1 MRKIAAFVVCTFLV
15 LTLGFAF
22 IHPTYLSLAN
32 WLGPVLGA
40 PLLTTLSMVFLL
52 LGDPLKFTVLAA
64 LWGGA
69 AFLGGVIIRR
79 RVGAVLTML
88 LIVLLLIPILATS
101 IYDIAMIASDLGE
114 AMSGGNPMEMLPP
127 LPSGL
132 TLAHLYEAPIIGKL
146 MESALG
152 MFQMGPSPNLQQ
164 LIMTMVSSLMIGVAA
179 KLVIIIIAS
188 LIGVEAGKLMEPTF
202 KPFSESIRVSLGGKP
217 RTGPEDIP
225 TLKEQLRILG
235 MVIVI
240 LSGTLLAL
248 PHAIAEGDEDFY
260 SENILGYADSS
271 GRGYVGVL
279 FIDSE
284 TSMEG
289 LETDGLL
296 AGVILSHEGIR
307 EALPYLIGM
316 DMEGLESFAN
326 MIPPTIMVT
335 VYVDVSP
342 EDAGPRSE
350 AVSSAFSD
358 AYGVDLHQLMA
369 FEPPMSFGDEVD
381 LPQLTV
387 VIYQSSAD
395 LGDLSETYLDQY
407 LDNGGLVELIHEAS
421 NNGRLIPGATSDS
434 ADGSVLF
441 SGFINLD
448 TILDYIPEDAMENVT
463 GFIPE
468 DQMGLLGFSGGASFW
483 NRGVESEEEGFDLLS
498 LLGVEEEA
506 SFSDDSDMSLV
517 LLAAPNGTDIGGE
530 KGVPNVKITTS
541 LPLDDPK
548 IEFIYETLSN
558 LGLLT
563 LASPGES
570 VEPSSFQISVTDVT
584 LPLNIEISKTAST
597 PSASPHE
604 AVEVT
609 ITIRNEDDETMTD
622 VSVDDATAISRYS
635 LGARLTSGTTSV
647 QWSEIGPGQSRS
659 ISYTLELG
667 QSGVYSLS
675 PANIAYTHEEKSF
688 FEASDW
694 LEVSVARP
702 SAIAMGIGSILNM
715 GETLAEVLDM
725 VAGDNG
731 GAILTASTAVVV
743 LILAVLEFRNFRKW
757 IG

>member
-1 MRKIAAFVVCTFLV
+1 MRKIAAFVVCTFLI

-132 TLAHLYEAPIIGKL
+132 TLAHLYEAPIIGRL

-152 MFQMGPSPNLQQ
+152 MFQMGPSPNIQQ
-164 LIMTMVSSLMIGVAA
+164 LIMTMVSSLLIGVAA
-179 KLVIIIIAS
+179 KLVIIIFAS

-202 KPFSESIRVSLGGKP
+202 KPFSESMRESLGGKP

-240 LSGTLLAL
+240 LSGTLHAL

-271 GRGYVGVL
+271 GRGYVGDL

-284 TSMEG
+284 TPMES

-307 EALPYLIGM
+307 EALPDLTGM

-369 FEPPMSFGDEVD
+369 FEPPVSFGDEVD

-387 VIYQSSAD
+387 VLYQSSAD
-395 LGDLSETYLDQY
+395 LGDLSETYLDQH
-407 LDNGGLVELIHEAS
+407 LDNGGLVELVHEAS

-463 GFIPE
+463 DFIPE
-468 DQMGLLGFSGGASFW
+468 DQTGLLGFSGGASFW
-483 NRGVESEEEGFDLLS
+483 DRGVESEEEGLDLLS

-517 LLAAPNGTDIGGE
+517 LLAASNGTDIGGE
-530 KGVPNVKITTS
+530 EGVPNVKITTS

-548 IEFIYETLSN
+548 IEFIYEMLSN

-563 LASPGES
+563 LASPGEG
-570 VEPSSFQISVTDVT
+570 VEPSSFQISVTGVT
-584 LPLNIEISKTAST
+584 LPLNVEVSKTVST
-597 PSASPHE
+597 QSASPHG

-609 ITIRNEDDETMTD
+609 ITIRNEDDEAMTD
-622 VSVDDATAISRYS
+622 VSVDDATAIAGYS
-635 LGARLTSGTTSV
+635 LGARLTSGTTSE
-647 QWSEIGPGQSRS
+647 QWSEISPGQSRS

-675 PANIAYTHEEKSF
+675 PANITYTHEEKKFS
-688 FEASDW
+688 EASDW
-694 LEVSVARP
+694 LEVSVASP
-702 SAIAMGIGSILNM
+702 SAIAMSIGSILNM

-725 VAGDNG
+725 VTGGNG

>member
-64 LWGGA
+64 LWGGT

-179 KLVIIIIAS
+179 KLVIIIFAS

-202 KPFSESIRVSLGGKP
+202 KPFSESMRESLGGKP

-225 TLKEQLRILG
+225 TLKEQLKILG

-395 LGDLSETYLDQY
+395 LRDLSETYLDQY

-483 NRGVESEEEGFDLLS
+483 DRGVESEEEGFDLLS

-517 LLAAPNGTDIGGE
+517 LLVAPNGTDIGGE
-530 KGVPNVKITTS
+530 EGVPNVKITTS

-548 IEFIYETLSN
+548 IAFIYETLSN

-563 LASPGES
+563 LASPGEG
-570 VEPSSFQISVTDVT
+570 VEPSSFQISVTGVT
-584 LPLNIEISKTAST
+584 LPLNVEVSKTVST
-597 PSASPHE
+597 QSASPHG

-609 ITIRNEDDETMTD
+609 ITIRNEDDETMTN

-635 LGARLTSGTTSV
+635 LGARLTSGTTTG

-667 QSGVYSLS
+667 QIGVYSLS

-688 FEASDW
+688 SETSDW

-725 VAGDNG
+725 VTGDNG

>member
-1 MRKIAAFVVCTFLV
+1 LRKIAAFVLCTFLI

-40 PLLTTLSMVFLL
+40 SLLTSLSMIYLL
-52 LGDPLKFTVLAA
+52 LGDPLKFMALVA
-64 LWGGA
+64 LWGGV
-69 AFLGGVIIRR
+69 AFLCGVIIRR

-88 LIVLLLIPILATS
+88 LVFLLLIPILATS

-114 AMSGGNPMEMLPP
+114 AMSGGNPMDVLPP

-152 MFQMGPSPNLQQ
+152 MIQMGPSPNLQQ
-164 LIMTMVSSLMIGVAA
+164 VVMTMVSSLLIGVAA
-179 KLVIIIIAS
+179 KLVIIIFAS

-202 KPFSESIRVSLGGKP
+202 KPFSESMRESLGGKP

-225 TLKEQLRILG
+225 TLREQLRILG

-240 LSGTLLAL
+240 LSGTLHAL
-248 PHAIAEGDEDFY
+248 PHAIAEGDEGFY

-271 GRGYVGVL
+271 GRGYVGDL

-307 EALPYLIGM
+307 EALPDLTGM

-326 MIPPTIMVT
+326 MIPPTIMVA

-369 FEPPMSFGDEVD
+369 FEPPVPFGDEVD

-387 VIYQSSAD
+387 VLYQSSAD
-395 LGDLSETYLDQY
+395 LGDLSETYLDQH
-407 LDNGGLVELIHEAS
+407 LDNGGLVDLIHEAT

-463 GFIPE
+463 DLIPE
-468 DQMGLLGFSGGASFW
+468 YLTGLLGFSGGASFW
-483 NRGVESEEEGFDLLS
+483 DRGVESEEEGFDLLS
-498 LLGVEEEA
+498 LLGEEEA

-530 KGVPNVKITTS
+530 EGVPNVKITTS

-548 IEFIYETLSN
+548 IEFIYEMLSN

-563 LASPGES
+563 LASPGEG
-570 VEPSSFQISVTDVT
+570 VEPSSFQISVTGVT
-584 LPLNIEISKTAST
+584 LPLNVEVSKTVST
-597 PSASPHE
+597 QSASPHGT
-604 AVEVT
+604 VEVT
-609 ITIRNEDDETMTD
+609 ITIINEDDEAMTD

-635 LGARLTSGTTSV
+635 LGARLTSGTTSG
-647 QWSEIGPGQSRS
+647 QWSKISPGQSRT

-675 PANIAYTHEEKSF
+675 PANITYTHEEKKFS
-688 FEASDW
+688 EASDW
-694 LEVSVARP
+694 LEVPVARP
-702 SAIAMGIGSILNM
+702 SAIAMGIGSILHM

-725 VAGDNG
+725 VAGGNG
-731 GAILTASTAVVV
+731 GAILTASTVVVV
-743 LILAVLEFRNFRKW
+743 LILAVLEFRNFRK
-757 IG
+757 